1 MVLISSADHND
12 HVRQHVVE
20 RTAQVAGPCMR
31 RDVQL
36 SVMMGLETPR
46 PCHENGAGDSQTV

>member
-31 RDVQL
+31 RDATAQ
-36 SVMMGLETPR
+36 
-46 PCHENGAGDSQTV
+46 CDDGAGDSQTV